1 MLLQMA
7 PTDVSNPVCVA
18 GPECL
23 SFVCLAVSTIVGSK
37 GLFEKNIVLA
47 VAGNKPSVAEE

>member
-47 VAGNKPSVAEE
+47 VAGNKPSLAEE